1 MIELIAVHMGAT
13 FPVVLEFETGGLNY
27 VQRSALEKLPRSPS
41 GVPELRALGKADGG
55 VTFKFSVAPDKV
67 AAASI
72 PAILTIWEEKFTA
85 ATLKLMAKK
94 AKAERDAATAAGLWK
109 EGMEKGDLNAMHQ
122 NFSPEESAVF
132 QETLAQGK
140 QKKPPAT
147 KNAKAGKRSPKPKLL
162 AAVIDATSTVNP
174 LTGERVEKLG
184 ASESAVTT
192 LRAQEMV
199 ADLRA
204 QLNSAANFGERQ
216 EFADPLEVARQAASV
231 QTTAEPDSTQSNDT
245 NGLPAQFIVQ
255 VGSGTNVAA
264 STASARAKEDSAIV
278 KKKVQA
284 HREGK
289 IKGAKL
295 VEMSVQDLFKHLESE
310 TPGVF
315 TAKENSVHGDQTAG
329 SDFNLFE
336 PRHLNAEQDS
346 DSVSLMEFEQAHQ
359 AAWDSSDDGNSA
371 GTHVGTNVTLSDM
384 AAPGGAEFEPFFE
397 FDELAPSA
405 GPGHSGIVAT
415 DPSGAVQESVA
426 PSQPVTV
433 SPETGEVD
441 WSGLMSFRLDNH
453 RDEAQ
458 AVLLETGEIFE
469 ALAYIKV
476 EEPLSVTADWLLDA
490 VSMADMVPTG
500 GTALAEATGWL
511 RAELIWRH
519 KELVRWLGK
528 TDLVTSPV
536 SPLDEVVPGEK
547 VQRIINAKKRPPN
560 WVAKGCHAATL
571 AQSISLDIALLDMV
585 ARDVE
590 RAQAGMPAW
599 AIDAM
604 QNMLSFKAT
613 EAAQVLAITR
623 TETGAAFRDVWREEL
638 QRIDRWCAAFA
649 NIKIARQIGLF
660 GSESDQKLLVRLEQL
675 IERTR
680 AWRAAPAQASRVL
693 AVWLAFVLSLDHENR
708 PVAPRVASQA
718 VDPIAGPESVPA
730 PTCSNDAPR
739 ARRGRTSH
747 AKKTSASKAEVC
759 HA

>member
-1 MIELIAVHMGAT
+1 MIQLIAVHMGAT
-13 FPVVLEFETGGLNY
+13 LPVVLEFETAGFNF

-55 VTFKFSVAPDKV
+55 VVFKFSVSPDKI
-67 AAASI
+67 AAQSI
-72 PAILTIWEEKFTA
+72 PELLTLWEEKYTV
-85 ATLKLMAKK
+85 ATLKVMAKK
-94 AKAERDAATAAGLWK
+94 VKAERDAATAAGLWK
-109 EGMEKGDLNAMHQ
+109 DGIEKGDLNAMHRNCSQ
-122 NFSPEESAVF
+122 AESAVF

-140 QKKPPAT
+140 SKASSST
-147 KNAKAGKRSPKPKLL
+147 KSAKAGKRSPKPKLL
-162 AAVIDATSTVNP
+162 DAVVDATTRINP
-174 LTGERVEKLG
+174 ATGERVEIQG

-192 LRAQEMV
+192 LRAQSV
-199 ADLRA
+199 LANVRA
-204 QLNSAANFGERQ
+204 QSGDAGNVGDRQ
-216 EFADPLEVARQAASV
+216 EFADPLDVAKQQAATVTLSEPV
-231 QTTAEPDSTQSNDT
+231 TGRALDKTGLASEASLQPTTSPT
-245 NGLPAQFIVQ
+245 PA
-255 VGSGTNVAA
+255 AA
-264 STASARAKEDSAIV
+264 STGAKDDSAAV
-278 KKKVQA
+278 KKTVKA

-289 IKGAKL
+289 VKGARL

-660 GSESDQKLLVRLEQL
+660 GSESDQKLLLRLEQL